1 MEEKTTMKKETENMH
16 SSTSKKELTDRQVH
30 RIMQCIGEV
39 YRDASLRVDLAEHDA
54 PGQPLSEK
62 RLDDRS
68 FVYKIDR
75 SLQNCS
81 KETQLM
87 IRKEY
92 LEISDRNW
100 YQELYGEKAFR
111 KKRVQAGREFLGI
124 MDLV

>member
-1 MEEKTTMKKETENMH
+1 MKKETENMH